1 MSVLANTWSATPGL
15 IAPAAALDV
24 FLTHLMERKVP
35 GSLADKFSDPA
46 NLAFSSMLGIT
57 RLGMYLEND
66 DVLAKR
72 LVLAWPGIFK
82 WSVYLLHSRVDGLEP
97 TDSRRKAALAVLSGT
112 WYSIGTHN
120 SMRAAMVKTPAIIET
135 ATKL

>member
-1 MSVLANTWSATPGL
+1 MAKNPKAVLDAARKGSLHEMSILANAWSATPGL

-35 GSLADKFSDPA
+35 GSLADKFSDSA
-46 NLAFSSMLGIT
+46 NLVFSSMLGIT
-57 RLGMYLEND
+57 QMGIEND

-82 WSVYLLHSRVDGLEP
+82 
-97 TDSRRKAALAVLSGT
+97 
-112 WYSIGTHN
+112 
-120 SMRAAMVKTPAIIET
+120 
-135 ATKL
+135 